1 MPIKVLIVDDS
12 ALVRQLLTEMIGA
25 DPAFQVVGAASD
37 PLVAREKI
45 KQLKPDVLTLDVEM
59 PRMDG
64 LTFLENLMRL
74 HPLPVLMVSSLTE
87 RGADVT
93 LQALELGAIDFVTK
107 PKLDVQA
114 GLLEQSEELRR
125 KLREVARARIPARLP
140 RPAGPVGVAATAP
153 RRLYG
158 TTEKIIAIG
167 SSTGGT
173 EAVRAVIE
181 RMPADAPAIVI
192 TQHIP
197 AAFSAPFAA
206 RLDRCGAMRACEAE
220 DGQLIVP
227 GHVYVAPGGWH
238 LQVVRSGARY
248 VCKLNDGPPECF
260 QRPAVDVLLR
270 SVAQHVG
277 PNAVAAVL
285 TGMGEDGARGLLA
298 VLQAGGRTLV
308 QDEASSVVWGMP
320 GAALRLGGAEAVLP
334 LADIAQELLRLS
346 NAPASA
352 RRSSELRSRTGEPG
366 SISPT
371 TQSP

>member
-25 DPAFQVVGAASD
+25 DPAFEVVGTAAD
-37 PLVAREKI
+37 PFVARDKI

-74 HPLPVLMVSSLTE
+74 HPMPVLMVSSLTE
-87 RGADVT
+87 HGADVT
-93 LQALELGAIDFVTK
+93 LQALELGAVDFVTK

-114 GLLEQSEELRR
+114 GLLADAELLRA
-125 KLREVARARIPARLP
+125 KLKAVARARLSARQAPVTTAALP
-140 RPAGPVGVAATAP
+140 SA

-158 TTEKIIAIG
+158 TTDKLIAIG

-173 EAVRAVIE
+173 EAVKEVIR
-181 RMPADAPAIVI
+181 RMPADAPAIVV

-206 RLDRCGAMRACEAE
+206 RLDRCGAMRACEAQ
-220 DGQLIVP
+220 DGQQIVP
-227 GHVYVAPGGWH
+227 GHVYVAPGGRH

-248 VCKLNDGPPECF
+248 VCKLNDEAPECF
-260 QRPAVDVLLR
+260 QRPSVDVLFR

-298 VLQAGGRTLV
+298 VLKAGGRTLI

-320 GAALRLGGAEAVLP
+320 GAAFKLGAAEAVLP
-334 LADIAQELLRLS
+334 LAQIAEQLLRRLGS
-346 NAPASA
+346 RAGES
-352 RRSSELRSRTGEPG
+352 RSSTGESAP
-366 SISPT
+366 IST
-371 TQSP
+371 VNNL

>member
-1 MPIKVLIVDDS
+1 MAIKVLIVDDS
-12 ALVRQLLTEMIGA
+12 ALVRQLLTEMISADAAFEVVGTAA
-25 DPAFQVVGAASD
+25 DPF
-37 PLVAREKI
+37 VARDKI

-87 RGADVT
+87 RGAEVT
-93 LQALELGAIDFVTK
+93 LQALELGAVDFVTK

-114 GLLEQSEELRR
+114 GLRAESELLRS
-125 KLREVARARIPARLP
+125 KLKAVARARVGA
-140 RPAGPVGVAATAP
+140 RPAAAVAALPSA
-153 RRLYG
+153 RKLYG
-158 TTEKIIAIG
+158 TTDKLIAIG

-173 EAVRAVIE
+173 EAVREVIR

-197 AAFSAPFAA
+197 ATFSAPFAA
-206 RLDRCGAMRACEAE
+206 RLDRCGAMRACQAE
-220 DGQLIVP
+220 DGQQIVP
-227 GHVYVAPGGWH
+227 GHVYVAPGGRH

-248 VCKLNDGPPECF
+248 VCRLNDEPPECF
-260 QRPAVDVLLR
+260 QRPAVDVLFR

-298 VLQAGGRTLV
+298 LRQAGARTLV

-320 GAALRLGGAEAVLP
+320 GAAFKLGGAEAVVP
-334 LADIAQELLRLS
+334 LDQIAEQLLRRLGG
-346 NAPASA
+346 AAKLP
-352 RRSSELRSRTGEPG
+352 EPRSRTGESAP
-366 SISPT
+366 ISPLN
-371 TQSP
+371 SPQA